1 MSKNDIQKLSQVIGD
16 YLKVLRIDKK
26 VQEARLIR
34 NWETVMGKTIARDTE
49 SIYIKNGTLYLKLKS
64 PVLRNELLMG
74 KSKMLTLLNE
84 GYNEPVIKDVI
95 FR

>member
-26 VQEARLIR
+26 VQEAKLIR

>member
-49 SIYIKNGTLYLKLKS
+49 SIYIKNGTLYLKL
-64 PVLRNELLMG
+64 
-74 KSKMLTLLNE
+74 
-84 GYNEPVIKDVI
+84 
-95 FR
+95 